1 MDPEIGFEDF
11 YGLKRVIVR
20 ADLSTSF
27 KEALRL
33 ATEFAREN
41 GREMDEDPADLPETD
56 LLAGRRVYRFRLK
69 DEKGEEAN

>member
-1 MDPEIGFEDF
+1 MDPDIEFEDF

-41 GREMDEDPADLPETD
+41 GREMDENAGDLPEADILT
-56 LLAGRRVYRFRLK
+56 GRVGDSCRL
-69 DEKGEEAN
+69 